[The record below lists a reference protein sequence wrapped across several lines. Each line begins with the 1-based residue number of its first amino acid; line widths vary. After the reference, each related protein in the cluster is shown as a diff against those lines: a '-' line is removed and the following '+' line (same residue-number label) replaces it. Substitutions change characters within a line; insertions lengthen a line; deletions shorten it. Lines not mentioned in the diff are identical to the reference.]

1 MLELKVAGYSYGDI
15 GKLYNISRQR
25 VHQLIS
31 GYGRNLKRLNRH
43 NGNYWKL
50 HNMILSRD
58 NHICQKCGSNE
69 KPIVHHIDGD
79 DNNNELANLIT
90 LCAKCHLNLHRPNGI
105 GKKGG
110 EMTLQKHG
118 RNFYSEI
125 GRLGGRGNKRNGR
138 GGASAGE

>member
-43 NGNYWKL
+43 NGNYWKR
-50 HNMILSRD
+50 HNMILNRD

-110 EMTLQKHG
+110 EATYAGNASMPKPGQF
-118 RNFYSEI
+118 RN
-125 GRLGGRGNKRNGR
+125 RGNKRNGR